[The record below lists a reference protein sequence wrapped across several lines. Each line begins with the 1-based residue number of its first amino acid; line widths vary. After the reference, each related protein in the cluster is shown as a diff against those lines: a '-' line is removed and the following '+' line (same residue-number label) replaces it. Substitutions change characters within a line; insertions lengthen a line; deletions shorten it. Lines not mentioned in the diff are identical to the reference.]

1 MTTKKK
7 NLGGRPRGA
16 RNKVSALDEIQKA
29 LSRGTGLLELKTFL
43 WDAINDPSFS
53 PESPQKAKYLAMYF
67 ELMKYI
73 HTENLKLELDA
84 GKKDSSEKE
93 ISKGEN
99 TSKENTSKEV
109 PVSNVA
115 QLSFSRK

>member
-7 NLGGRPRGA
+7 NLGGRPRGS

-29 LSRGTGLLELKTFL
+29 LSKGTGLLELKTFL

-73 HTENLKLELDA
+73 HTENLKLELDTS
-84 GKKDSSEKE
+84 KKEDSLEKE

-99 TSKENTSKEV
+99 TSKETPKSD
-109 PVSNVA
+109 VSNVA
-115 QLSFSRK
+115 QLSFGRK